1 MASARE
7 VRAAVRAQLA
17 EQLNARQDA
26 ALAVAAAWSK
36 ITKAQARLAT
46 AETDARAVIA
56 DAVVTVPLGELGT
69 LAGVPAA
76 DLRRLT
82 RKAKAGATPE
92 TTTAAVVSSLPEP
105 TAPLDGARSEA
116 LNVSTS
122 VEAGTPQGALAS

>member
-56 DAVVTVPLGELGT
+56 DAVATVPLGELGT

-82 RKAKAGATPE
+82 RKPKTVATTP
-92 TTTAAVVSSLPEP
+92 AVVSSFPEP
-105 TAPLDGARSEA
+105 TA
-116 LNVSTS
+116 STS
-122 VEAGTPQGALAS
+122 AEADSPQGALAS